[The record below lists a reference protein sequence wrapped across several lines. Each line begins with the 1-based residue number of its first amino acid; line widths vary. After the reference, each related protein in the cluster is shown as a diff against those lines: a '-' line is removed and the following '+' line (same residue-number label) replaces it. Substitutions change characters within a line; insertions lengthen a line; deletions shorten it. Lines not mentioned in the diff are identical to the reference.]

1 MARVRSTARVT
12 SEGEETEAT
21 ETAPIS
27 KVMRQSGLVVT
38 EGVVDEA
45 TSSTEAEQADIEEE
59 ENADEEGEDF
69 SILIPSKPSHLD
81 FEKSTVFEADVPMMM
96 KLGYF
101 GEAGKKLI
109 RFAGEETTPT
119 PKDDEV
125 VVFKSFFRAG
135 LRFPLNEM
143 IGEVLDN
150 YEIFLHQ
157 LTPNAI
163 VRLSIFI
170 WALRSQGM
178 DPNAEAFY
186 RVHELHYQ
194 TKARE
199 DGLHENFGFITSRI
213 ARIRKLRSSATA
225 PSGQLAGKVSG
236 FISRPMRRRG
246 RS

>member
-12 SEGEETEAT
+12 RDGEQVEAT

-27 KVMRQSGLVVT
+27 EVMRQSRLVVT
-38 EGVVDEA
+38 EEA
-45 TSSTEAEQADIEEE
+45 IEQGAPAAETEQDVEEEIADEEE
-59 ENADEEGEDF
+59 EDY
-69 SILIPSKPSHLD
+69 SIMIPSKPSHLD
-81 FEKSTVFEADVPMMM
+81 FGKSTIYEADMPMMT

-101 GEAGKKLI
+101 REAEKKLI

-119 PKDDEV
+119 PKNDDV

-135 LRFPLNEM
+135 LWFPLNEM

-150 YEIFLHQ
+150 YKIYLHQ

-163 VRLSIFI
+163 VRLSVFI

-178 DPNAEAFY
+178 DPNAEAFC
-186 RVHELHYQ
+186 RVHKLHYQ

-199 DGLHENFGFITSRI
+199 DGLHENFGFYNF
-213 ARIRKLRSSATA
+213 AYRKDMKA
-225 PSGQLAGKVSG
+225 PVLSYRTK
-236 FISRPMRRRG
+236 
-246 RS
+246 